1 MDTNLLASPAISA
14 ILDPLT
20 TKERTFVI
28 CSTIGLQSKAA
39 AAKEAGYSRPPTKK
53 RIRIAV
59 NVIQDMMMEEL
70 EITKEDVQRGIMEA
84 IGVGRVKQE
93 GMTMLAGWRDM
104 AKLLGYIDNKPA
116 VGEVNL
122 TQVNFGDMSELSVAQ
137 LRELAAPVLKKT
149 GGELSS
155 AREFI
160 EGETA

>member
-1 MDTNLLASPAISA
+1 
-14 ILDPLT
+14 
-20 TKERTFVI
+20 
-28 CSTIGLQSKAA
+28 
-39 AAKEAGYSRPPTKK
+39 
-53 RIRIAV
+53 
-59 NVIQDMMMEEL
+59 MEEL